1 LHGPDGIEKH
11 RIVATRALNDVLAQA
26 DIGQQ
31 MQHQRNGDGDQHDA
45 EHLRH
50 QQTGHDQVAAQAEGL

>member
-1 LHGPDGIEKH
+1 MVLRNTGSSPRG
-11 RIVATRALNDVLAQA
+11 LWNDVLAQA